1 MVTRQKVRII
11 LKSFEHKV
19 LDSSTEQIVETAER
33 TGARV
38 AGPVPL
44 PTHIRRFALFGGPT
58 WTRTRG
64 NTLKSGPTSGS
75 LTSLSRRPRLLT
87 RSPG

>member
-33 TGARV
+33 TGRVLPARCRCPRIF
-38 AGPVPL
+38 AGSASSVV
-44 PTHIRRFALFGGPT
+44 RT
-58 WTRTRG
+58 WTRTPES
-64 NTLKSGPTSGS
+64 TSKSGPTSGS
-75 LTSLSRRPRLLT
+75 
-87 RSPG
+87 